1 MKKQF
6 DNIRKCY
13 YIRTPDFPMVKKPSS
28 FFNTFYTFFSVKDRE
43 TRDDSELVRATT
55 KQRVDITQSI
65 LNTLKNGLG
74 RKVNL
79 AGIQEKNLSVV
90 LAFSNLRE
98 NRPIPIDFRLVDNK
112 RASIGSL
119 EYFFPHWIYGEYDEW
134 VSNGGVKLN
143 VLSSVIKNESQ
154 YNSLQIGL
162 GFSD

>member
-13 YIRTPDFPMVKKPSS
+13 YIRTPDFPMVKKPSLFETL
-28 FFNTFYTFFSVKDRE
+28 FFVTRE
-43 TRDDSELVRATT
+43 IKDDSELIRATT